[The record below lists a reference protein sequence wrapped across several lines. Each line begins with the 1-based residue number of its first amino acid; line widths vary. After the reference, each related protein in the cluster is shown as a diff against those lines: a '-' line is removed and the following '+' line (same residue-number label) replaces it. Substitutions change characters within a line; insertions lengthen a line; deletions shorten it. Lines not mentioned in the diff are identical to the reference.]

1 MYEDLLWSFAN
12 LPANYIAI
20 DTETTGL
27 FKGDEAPDM
36 ISLGMCVVMD
46 SKVNSKLEFRFKP
59 HKAYAD
65 DSQSVHGI
73 EWTEAQS
80 YPNLS
85 SNWDNISRLLSNK
98 LVVAHN
104 AAFDWRVLTHAAK
117 KNNLIMPKV
126 QGVFCS
132 QRSAQPWALS
142 NSIQCSERGP
152 SLETMTEEFGIK
164 IERSTGKRPHAAK
177 QDAYILTQL
186 IERLRNHK

>member
-1 MYEDLLWSFAN
+1 MYKDLLWPFTH
-12 LPANYIAI
+12 LPKNYIAI

-27 FKGDEAPDM
+27 FKGAEAPDM
-36 ISLGMCVVMD
+36 ISLGMCVVKD
-46 SKVNSKLEFRFKP
+46 SKVNSKLEFRFRP
-59 HKAYAD
+59 YKAYTD
-65 DSQSVHGI
+65 DSQNVHGI
-73 EWTEAQS
+73 EWAEAQS

-85 SNWDNISRLLSNK
+85 NNWDNISKLLSNK

-117 KNNLIMPKV
+117 KSNLTMPKV

-152 SLETMTEEFGIK
+152 SLQTMIEELGIK
-164 IERSTGKRPHAAK
+164 IERSTAKRPHLAK

-186 IERLRNHK
+186 IERLRNYK